1 MKIKSFSQATCA
13 ALVLA
18 LLCTA
23 VPASAQMR
31 PHGTPGCSP
40 GNPHCQDGP
49 TERGRSGR
57 GNAGGND
64 GSNGWRN
71 GERDMGHNSNGRMA
85 RQPMPAPMP
94 MPPHGGMIE
103 RQGWP
108 DQRPDAR
115 YVQPHD
121 QGRRPWADRGLH
133 RGDRVPQDERAKH
146 MWWTTGRGTACAVRR
161 VATTGCKTV
170 ATTCWSPSPPASSW
184 SCYSAADCARQAPAP
199 PGFRAGRAFLRGFT
213 DKVLPK
219 ADYV

>member
-1 MKIKSFSQATCA
+1 MKGIPMKIKSFSQATCA
-13 ALVLA
+13 ALVLT

-31 PHGTPGCSP
+31 SHGTPGCGP
-40 GNPHCQDGP
+40 GNPHCQNAP

-71 GERDMGHNSNGRMA
+71 GERDMGHNRNGRMA
-85 RQPMPAPMP
+85 RQPMPAPMPMP

-108 DQRPDAR
+108 DQRPDPR

-133 RGDRVPQDERAKH
+133 RGDRVPQDERAKQYVVDDWQGH
-146 MWWTTGRGTACAVRR
+146 GLRRPPRGYHWVQNGGDYLLVAITTGIILELLLSR
-161 VATTGCKTV
+161 
-170 ATTCWSPSPPASSW
+170 
-184 SCYSAADCARQAPAP
+184 
-199 PGFRAGRAFLRGFT
+199 
-213 DKVLPK
+213 
-219 ADYV
+219 

>member
-1 MKIKSFSQATCA
+1 MALRWLGMKGIPMKIKSFSQATCA

-31 PHGTPGCSP
+31 PHGTPGCGP

-94 MPPHGGMIE
+94 MPMPRM
-103 RQGWP
+103 
-108 DQRPDAR
+108 
-115 YVQPHD
+115 
-121 QGRRPWADRGLH
+121 
-133 RGDRVPQDERAKH
+133 
-146 MWWTTGRGTACAVRR
+146 
-161 VATTGCKTV
+161 
-170 ATTCWSPSPPASSW
+170 
-184 SCYSAADCARQAPAP
+184 AA
-199 PGFRAGRAFLRGFT
+199 
-213 DKVLPK
+213 
-219 ADYV
+219 